1 MMNPLRR
8 LTVTVAAVTATT
20 AGLLLVPSGTAG
32 AAEPDVLAVDFS
44 ETTGAFRGGASGT
57 LYGFGDDGS
66 PTQSVINGAHITNS
80 SQKPQDGLQ
89 HPSGDVLS
97 IEDGFFSKHGRELA
111 VYVQDFYPDWPYHG
125 GSRPADDRTYDQADG
140 SWTEGGNGTWDY
152 LEVVRHVVTRIATES
167 EHPDQYLFVLFNEPD
182 GIWYQNWPQMKEQFF
197 ADWTQVYDLVHEIY
211 DEVFDGAV
219 EPRIGGPGNSHW
231 YGSSE
236 PADRQRERD
245 FLEYAD
251 ANDVLPDTY
260 IWHELG
266 TNPNLFQTNFGE
278 FRALED
284 DILGTDTELPI
295 TISEW
300 GLLTDMSTP
309 GRIARWFAAFE
320 GAKVD
325 AQTAYWNYAGNFSDN
340 MARANGANGGWWLFK
355 WYGDLAG
362 SDTVQVTPP
371 SPDVWDSLRGVAAID
386 EDSRRATVLYGGTN
400 ADVTLDASGLD
411 RSVFGN
417 RVDVEVR
424 EISLTG
430 AEGIQ
435 GTPRLVAA
443 YEGVPIGSDGT
454 LGNGQDLTFPTRD
467 EDAAYQVI
475 ITPRQAR
482 DVEQALDDQHWSQSI
497 EAEDTELTQASVR
510 DASGQ
515 EFQASGDQ
523 DVAHFNQVGSR
534 SDFTVTVPRDGTY
547 RLQVIGSAP
556 APGRHA
562 LFVDDEFDRVVQY
575 AADLASERGKWIYRG
590 STEAEVELTAGEHVL
605 SLRASRDGTT
615 ALPNSDITLDRYVL
629 TDVTD
634 GEPTV
639 YPASTMRL
647 TGGAHLAFDGARP
660 YGGARIAQAGQ
671 GAELYATA
679 WESGYHDVA
688 VDFASSGAA
697 SATLSVNGVEVASFE
712 ARRAGSWRS
721 TAPVHLS
728 EGINELEITSEG
740 GGVTVASVTTT
751 RNREADAAAVTVE
764 AEDGTLHGAAAVTRL
779 PEGSGTNAS
788 GGAFVG
794 DLGNNDG
801 ADSANRLEIARRE
814 GFDAP
819 GDYTVVVRYAN
830 AELSTD
836 HPYNPQVVDRG
847 LQISEAGA
855 EGYVGETHFRNN
867 HHWDS
872 FWERSVSV
880 SLSTADG
887 ALSFGNDEPGAWAPN
902 IDAVTIAPVVAGGF
916 RTVSA

>member
-1 MMNPLRR
+1 MRKSLRR
-8 LTVTVAAVTATT
+8 LALAAATVTA
-20 AGLLLVPSGTAG
+20 AGLPVPPGAA
-32 AAEPDVLAVDFS
+32 AAEPDVLAVDFG

-66 PTQSVINGAHITNS
+66 PTQALINGAHITNS

-89 HPSGDVLS
+89 HPSGDVLN
-97 IEDGFFSKHGRELA
+97 IEDGFFDKHGRELA
-111 VYVQDFYPDWPYHG
+111 VYVQDFYPDWAYHG
-125 GSRPADDRTYDQADG
+125 GVRPQDTRTYDQSDG

-152 LEVVRHVVTRIATES
+152 LEVVRYVVTDIATHS
-167 EHPDQYLFVLFNEPD
+167 AHPDKYLFVLFNEPD
-182 GIWYQNWPQMKEQFF
+182 WIWYQDWPGMKDQFF
-197 ADWTQVYDLVHEIY
+197 ADWTETYNLVHEIY
-211 DEVFDGAV
+211 DDVFDGAV
-219 EPRIGGPGNSHW
+219 EPRIGGQGNSHW
-231 YGSSE
+231 YGSGE
-236 PADRQRERD
+236 PADRRRERD

-266 TNPNLFQTNFGE
+266 TNPDQFRTNFSE
-278 FRALED
+278 YRALED

-320 GAKVD
+320 EAKVD

-340 MARANGANGGWWLFK
+340 IARANGANGGWWLFK

-371 SPDVWDSLRGVAAID
+371 SPGVWDSLRGVAAID
-386 EDSRRATVLYGGTN
+386 EDSRRATVLYGGTD
-400 ADVTLDASGLD
+400 ADVTLKAGGLD
-411 RSVFGN
+411 PALFGKS
-417 RVDVEVR
+417 VDVEVR
-424 EISLTG
+424 EITLTG
-430 AEGIQ
+430 AEGVQ

-443 YEGVPIGSDGT
+443 HEGVRLGADGT
-454 LGNGQDLTFPTRD
+454 LADLTFPTHD
-467 EDAAYQVI
+467 EDSAYQVL

-482 DVEQALDDQHWSQSI
+482 DVERTLGAQPWSRSI
-497 EAEDTELTQASVR
+497 EAEDTELTQAAVR
-510 DASGQ
+510 DATSH
-515 EFQASGDQ
+515 EFQASGDA
-523 DVAHFNQVGSR
+523 DVAWFNQTGSR
-534 SDFTVTVPRDGTY
+534 SDFTVTVPRTGTY

-562 LFVDDEFDRVVQY
+562 LFVDDRFGETVQY
-575 AADLASERGKWIYRG
+575 SADLSSTRGKWIYRG
-590 STEAEVELTAGEHVL
+590 SAEIEVELPAGEHEL

-647 TGGAHLAFDGARP
+647 TGGAHLAFDTARTR
-660 YGGARIAQAGQ
+660 GTARIAGSGQ
-671 GAELYATA
+671 RADLYATA

-688 VDFASSGAA
+688 IDFAGSGAT
-697 SATLSVNGVEVASFE
+697 SATLSVNGVEVGTIQAP
-712 ARRAGSWRS
+712 RAGSWRS

-728 EGINELEITSEG
+728 QGINELEITSDS
-740 GGVTVASVTTT
+740 GVTISAVTTT
-751 RNREADAAAVTVE
+751 RNRRADASAVTVE
-764 AEDGTLHGAAAVTRL
+764 AEDATLHGSAAVTTL
-779 PEGSGTNAS
+779 PDGSGTNAS

-794 DLGNNDG
+794 WLGNDT
-801 ADSANRLEIARRE
+801 ADSDNRLEIARRD
-814 GFDAP
+814 GFDEP
-819 GDYTVVVRYAN
+819 GKYTVVVRYAN
-830 AELSTD
+830 AETVGD
-836 HPYNPQVVDRG
+836 HAYNPQVVDRG

-855 EGYVGETHFRNN
+855 DGYAGRGEFRNN

-872 FWERSVSV
+872 FWERSVGV
-880 SLSTADG
+880 TLTTADG
-887 ALSFGNDEPGAWAPN
+887 SLSLGNDEPGAWAPN
-902 IDAVTIAPVVAGGF
+902 VDAVTIAPVTAGGF
-916 RTVSA
+916 RTTAR